1 MIKIYVK
8 FPSFGLGN
16 KLLLFAQAFSFAQ
29 KNNAEIYVGRW
40 WHVSWGAILR
50 RERSKRFYYRLF
62 INEPIG
68 RKIDLFF
75 IKKSIGKVSIDRY
88 DEWLNNKKQLLVF
101 DRLIL
106 KDDYFFESKPYRDSI
121 KNKVFTIMTDKVRKR
136 IEALD
141 HPVIGVHIRRGDFK
155 INSTITP
162 ISFFVE
168 GIRTLRSITNQT
180 LSVTIF
186 SDADDLELTEI
197 LALENVKRSNND
209 TDLDDLI
216 QLSYSKILL
225 LSIGSTFSYFAAFI
239 SNSIVIKNIH
249 DWQDDIRPKDIN
261 DKFFEGK
268 VDFNMELPLVL
279 VDQINKIRLS

>member
-29 KNNAEIYVGRW
+29 NNNAEIYVGRW
-40 WHVSWGAILR
+40 WHISWGAILR
-50 RERSKRFYYRLF
+50 RERSKRFYFRLF
-62 INEPIG
+62 INEPIAK
-68 RKIDLFF
+68 KIDFF
-75 IKKSIGKVSIDRY
+75 FTEKSIGKVSIDRY
-88 DEWLNNKKQLLVF
+88 AEWISNNKQLLVF

-121 KNKVFTIMTDKVRKR
+121 KNKIFEIMTDKVRKR
-136 IEALD
+136 IEALE

-168 GIRTLRSITNQT
+168 GVRALRSITNQT
-180 LSVTIF
+180 LYVTVF

-197 LALENVKRSNND
+197 LSLENVKRSNNA

-216 QLSYSKILL
+216 QMSYSKILL

-239 SNSIVIKNIH
+239 SDSIIIKHMH
-249 DWQDDIRPKDIN
+249 DWQDDIRPKEIN

-268 VDFNMELPLVL
+268 VDFDMELPLIWL
-279 VDQINKIRLS
+279 IK